1 MATALDFPQATHFAR
16 GQPDRRRGLFFG
28 GAGLAR
34 KISRLNVKQ
43 VTENPGKLRL
53 G

>member
-1 MATALDFPQATHFAR
+1 MATALDFPQATHIAR

-43 VTENPGKLRL
+43 FTENPGKLRL